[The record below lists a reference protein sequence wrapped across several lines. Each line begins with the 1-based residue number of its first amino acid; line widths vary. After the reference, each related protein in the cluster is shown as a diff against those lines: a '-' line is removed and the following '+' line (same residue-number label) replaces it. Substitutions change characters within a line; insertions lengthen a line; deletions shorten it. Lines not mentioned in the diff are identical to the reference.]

1 MSRFSRLLNVF
12 HQGQRFDLPFHVRL
26 GTEFIVFLTALMT
39 VLCLLSVTASLSLT
53 QLAKKWTSGLEN
65 TLTIEIPHSDD
76 RDAIATK
83 ILSGLQESKGVKS
96 ARLMAEDDM
105 GRLLAPWLGPVAD
118 TMKDLPL
125 PALITIELKDRND
138 EVIQNVNRMVH
149 DISADAR
156 VDAHEQWLTDL
167 VKFTRSLKLT
177 AILIMISI
185 GLVTSLTVAGAVRSR
200 MAIHHTELELLHIMG
215 ADDGYITGQFQRY
228 ILWMAGKGVLLG
240 LIVTLAVIGA
250 LQLVSMTSSEA
261 LPALRLS
268 ILQFLSLPVAAL
280 ILLLISAWSA
290 RITALKVLRNMP

>member
-1 MSRFSRLLNVF
+1 MSRFSRLLNIF
-12 HQGQRFDLPFHVRL
+12 HHGQRFDLPFHVRL

-65 TLTIEIPHSDD
+65 TLTVEIPHSDD
-76 RDAIATK
+76 QDAVATK
-83 ILSGLQESKGVKS
+83 ILSGLQESKGVKA

-105 GRLLAPWLGPVAD
+105 SKLLAPWLGSAAD

-125 PALITIELKDRND
+125 PSLITIELKDRND
-138 EVIQNVNRMVH
+138 EVIQDVTRTVR
-149 DISADAR
+149 DISSDAQ

-167 VKFTRSLKLT
+167 VKFTRSLKVT

-215 ADDGYITGQFQRY
+215 ADDSYITKQFQRY

-240 LIVTLAVIGA
+240 LIVTLVIIGS
-250 LQLVSMTSSEA
+250 LQLISMTSSQA
-261 LPALRLS
+261 LPALKLT
-268 ILQFLSLPVAAL
+268 ILQFLSLPIAAL
-280 ILLLISAWSA
+280 ILLFISAWAA
-290 RITALKVLRNMP
+290 RITASKVLKDMP